1 MIWVHRNYTYGFD
14 DLSKA
19 EMLAC
24 GLTQVSN
31 RFFTGDTFNLER
43 SAYAGFSVEEKIRGK
58 SAEEVIREYPGEIPS
73 PFRMEKLVGTYRYGS
88 RTFALLAHKYNK
100 GDIRA
105 SDPASIILVFTP
117 DDGKTWIAGYLKEKK
132 NSLVEKLSSV
142 SGRTSV
148 SLSAQ
153 AALALVH
160 LAPADPVID
169 PCCGTGLIPLAS
181 TLLGRETLAGDNN
194 YKMIRLARQNRDEL
208 GLEMEIPHKDAFE
221 PWHKGGCLV
230 SDFPADRSWNTDK
243 IDLGLQLFEAWLSH
257 IKSFCVILPGTAK
270 EKLPPGI
277 RIQSIVPFTAN
288 RIILIGT
295 VPEKE
300 RL

>member
-1 MIWVHRNYTYGFD
+1 MIWVHRNYPDGFD

-24 GLTQVSN
+24 GLTQVSK
-31 RFFTGDTFNLER
+31 RFFTGETFNLEA
-43 SAYAGFSVEEKIRGK
+43 SAYAGFSVEEMIRGH
-58 SAEEVIREYPGEIPS
+58 SAEEIIRDFPGEIPS

-88 RTFALLAHKYNK
+88 RTYALLAHKYKK

-117 DDGKTWIAGYLKEKK
+117 DNGKTWIAGYLKEKK

-153 AALALVH
+153 AALAMVH
-160 LAPADPVID
+160 LAPGNPVID

-181 TLLGRETLAGDNN
+181 VLLGRETLAADNN
-194 YKMIRLARQNRDEL
+194 YKMIRHARQNRDEL
-208 GLEMEIPHKDAFE
+208 NLNLEIPRKDAFE
-221 PWHKGGCLV
+221 PWHDGGCLV
-230 SDFPADRSWNTDK
+230 SDFPADRNWTTSEK
-243 IDLGLQLFEAWLSH
+243 DLGLQLFRAWIPH
-257 IKSFCVILPGTAK
+257 ISSFCVILPEK
-270 EKLPPGI
+270 VVEKLP
-277 RIQSIVPFTAN
+277 RTIQISSLVPFTAN
-288 RIILIGT
+288 RSIVVGT
-295 VPEKE
+295 VKNG
-300 RL
+300 